1 MHQAEF
7 FLTALPNAIEGTS
20 VILFAL
26 AVVMLIKTR
35 FPRYKGVAR
44 RCCSKVDSVKRI
56 TLQRTFHLISAR
68 TFHSISA
75 VALCSISVI
84 LLCRFPEVA
93 NPTSASLGDS
103 TDIQSVVL
111 NEVRVEGERS
121 VTVRYIPNV
130 GTSEL
135 SESVLADV
143 ADSHTHYESQAYPTV
158 KRESKILANGA
169 LPKPLSVSNNVNE
182 TSAERLDNLANS
194 TKNVQERLLIPNTGR
209 TVESDLNS
217 QVDSFEE
224 NYNVLDDVVNDFNP
238 RSPLFPVCFHGIA
251 NSNRI
256 QSTSFSEKALSNA
269 AGSGD
274 LTSETVVAS
283 DLSTLVGL
291 EEDLKR
297 SHVVN
302 EVKPSIV
309 KIDVKS
315 APSKVQNKDG
325 KWVVR
330 ENIETGDGFFLQ
342 YDNRLWVITNTHV
355 VNGYGSLDKITVT
368 TFYGQTFSPKR
379 VFQCSMFDIA
389 VLEVDPEDVR
399 ALEGVKLAR
408 LGCSD
413 YLDDGFYGFTI
424 GHPLNFPWSY
434 VDCHIGSTYRDMG
447 MVRESSLGSDKQ
459 LIEGERK
466 IMRFIQVDANINQ
479 GNSGGPLFSRRGEVM
494 GVITSSVLE
503 DGRPRGIGFV
513 IPIEDA
519 LRVVR
524 KLIDSNGAWRPSYL
538 GVNFEN
544 DGGFWSA
551 KSNGAKVN
559 KVIPNSPAAYAG
571 LKDGDLIVKYDGRP
585 VKNDYDLARMI
596 AYLDQIKRGKW
607 KFSAERNRLLL
618 RSTRERSIPFQV
630 RHIIQTLDFLNAER
644 GRRICSR

>member
-26 AVVMLIKTR
+26 AVVMLIGMPR

-56 TLQRTFHLISAR
+56 TRQRKILLML
-68 TFHSISA
+68 A
-75 VALCSISVI
+75 VALCSVSAF
-84 LLCRFPEVA
+84 LLCRFPEAA
-93 NPTSASLGDS
+93 NPASASLGDS

-111 NEVRVEGERS
+111 NEVRIEGERS

-143 ADSHTHYESQAYPTV
+143 ADSRTHYESQAYPTV

-224 NYNVLDDVVNDFNP
+224 DYNVLDDVVNDFNP

-297 SHVVN
+297 SYVVN

-342 YDNRLWVITNTHV
+342 YDNRLWVVTNTHV

-379 VFQCSMFDIA
+379 VLQCSMFDIA
-389 VLEVDPEDVR
+389 VLEVDPEDFR

-479 GNSGGPLFSRRGEVM
+479 GNSGGPLFTRRGEVV

-524 KLIDSNGAWRPSYL
+524 KLVDSNGAWRPSYL

-571 LKDGDLIVKYDGRP
+571 LKDGDLIVKFDGRP

-596 AYLDQIKRGKW
+596 ALSRPDQKGEMEIQRGTQ
-607 KFSAERNRLLL
+607 SLV
-618 RSTRERSIPFQV
+618 IPFNTRAINSV
-630 RHIIQTLDFLNAER
+630 PSKAYYSNVGLSER
-644 GRRICSR
+644 

>member
-44 RCCSKVDSVKRI
+44 RRCSKVDRVKRI
-56 TLQRTFHLISAR
+56 TLQRTFHLILAR
-68 TFHSISA
+68 TFHLISPRTFHLISA
-75 VALCSISVI
+75 VALCCISVI
-84 LLCRFPEVA
+84 LLCRFPEAA
-93 NPTSASLGDS
+93 NPASASLGDS

-111 NEVRVEGERS
+111 NEVRIEGERS

-143 ADSHTHYESQAYPTV
+143 ADSRTLYESQAYPTV

-169 LPKPLSVSNNVNE
+169 LPKPLSVSNKVNE

-224 NYNVLDDVVNDFNP
+224 NYKVLDDVVNDFNP

-274 LTSETVVAS
+274 LTSETVEAS
-283 DLSTLVGL
+283 DLSTWVGS

-596 AYLDQIKRGKW
+596 ALSRPDQKGEMEIQRGTQSLVITFNTRAINSVPSKAYY
-607 KFSAERNRLLL
+607 SNVGLSER
-618 RSTRERSIPFQV
+618 
-630 RHIIQTLDFLNAER
+630 
-644 GRRICSR
+644 